1 MIRFFYTVLLIC
13 TAPLFL
19 FGLYRKK
26 PGKPSVGQRWKEHFG
41 ITPKVAGKSPVWIH
55 AVSVGE
61 VIAISPFI
69 KALKQQ
75 RPELAIVLTT
85 TTPTGAE
92 QAKKLGNLVEH
103 RYMPLDF
110 PWCLKW
116 FIDTVKPSQLI
127 IMETELWP
135 NTLAIAAKN
144 GVPVS
149 VVNARLSQRSC
160 DGYAKVKFLFHS
172 LFARHISH
180 IYCQYAEDAKRFE
193 FLGIASEKLTV
204 TGSMK
209 FDITVPET
217 AIATGKIL
225 REQLGN
231 NRPVWIAA
239 STHKG
244 EDEQV
249 LQVHRQLIRQLPDAV
264 LILVPRHPERFDS
277 VASLV
282 KEQGW
287 SLSRRTE
294 AAVSEL
300 PQAQVYLADTMG
312 EMFTFLAASDV
323 CFMGG
328 SLLGDKVGGHNLLE
342 PAAVGIPSITG
353 PSYFNFTDITNNLV
367 ACGGGMIAQNGS
379 EITAQ
384 LVSIL
389 SANANSAR
397 MKNAL
402 DEFIKSNQ
410 GAIRKTI
417 NGLNFN

>member
-41 ITPKVAGKSPVWIH
+41 ITPQVAGKSPVWIH

-92 QAKKLGNLVEH
+92 QVQKLGDWVEH

-239 STHKG
+239 STHRG

-294 AAVSEL
+294 ATVSEL
-300 PQAQVYLADTMG
+300 TQAQVYLADTMG

-353 PSYFNFTDITNNLV
+353 PSYFNFNDITETLV
-367 ACGGGMIAQNGS
+367 AHNAAFVCTSLAELKNKIQ
-379 EITAQ
+379 EILGDKQ
-384 LVSIL
+384 YKL
-389 SANANSAR
+389 STTTNA
-397 MKNAL
+397 KQVI
-402 DEFIKSNQ
+402 ESNR
-410 GAIRKTI
+410 GAIENTI
-417 NGLNFN
+417 DAIFR

>member
-41 ITPKVAGKSPVWIH
+41 ITPQVAGKSPVWIH

-92 QAKKLGNLVEH
+92 QVQKLGDWVEH

-239 STHKG
+239 STHRG

-294 AAVSEL
+294 ATVSEL
-300 PQAQVYLADTMG
+300 TQAQVYLADTMG

-353 PSYFNFTDITNNLV
+353 PSYFNFNDITETLVAHNAAFVCTSLTDIKNKIQEILGDKQYKISTTTNAKQVIEL
-367 ACGGGMIAQNGS
+367 NG
-379 EITAQ
+379 
-384 LVSIL
+384 
-389 SANANSAR
+389 
-397 MKNAL
+397 
-402 DEFIKSNQ
+402 
-410 GAIRKTI
+410 GAIENTI
-417 NGLNFN
+417 DAIFR